1 MLMMKM
7 NNHALCRKAMP
18 CSGQNRNVGLKM
30 LKLYINIMLK
40 IHNQNEGTLLCSENT
55 NVIPY
60 SNAVMSF
67 PNAVRHVQVAMAG
80 AADLHDDV
88 TYEGWGKSSAAGH
101 RECMGNSKRV
111 LRRSVSLLLG
121 KTDGL
126 HALIF
131 ATQRVGVFIS
141 ESDG

>member
-30 LKLYINIMLK
+30 LKLYIMLK

-67 PNAVRHVQVAMAG
+67 PNAVRHTQVAMARG
-80 AADLHDDV
+80 WHKFTPFETV
-88 TYEGWGKSSAAGH
+88 TS
-101 RECMGNSKRV
+101 
-111 LRRSVSLLLG
+111 
-121 KTDGL
+121 
-126 HALIF
+126 
-131 ATQRVGVFIS
+131 
-141 ESDG
+141 

>member
-1 MLMMKM
+1 
-7 NNHALCRKAMP
+7 
-18 CSGQNRNVGLKM
+18 
-30 LKLYINIMLK
+30 MLK

-80 AADLHDDV
+80 AADLYDDV

-101 RECMGNSKRV
+101 RECTGNSKRV
-111 LRRSVSLLLG
+111 LRRSVMQ
-121 KTDGL
+121 
-126 HALIF
+126 F
-131 ATQRVGVFIS
+131 ATRK
-141 ESDG
+141 D